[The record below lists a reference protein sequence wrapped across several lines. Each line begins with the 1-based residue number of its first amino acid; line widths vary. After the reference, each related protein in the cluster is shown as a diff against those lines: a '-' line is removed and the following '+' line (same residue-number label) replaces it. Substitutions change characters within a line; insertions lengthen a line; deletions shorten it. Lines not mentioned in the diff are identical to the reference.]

1 MFRTQFRKSLVYR
14 TTARAYS
21 SAAGAQSAG
30 TKPTLKL
37 SDISMPVGKVAA
49 LACLTYF
56 GLHAIWYKLEIDEVR
71 ANHEAEMADLKQQI
85 EELKHKNWIRRTQN
99 LIAELPS
106 TDRSQRL
113 EEIKQEIAQIKT
125 DAQDLPQTVSESIT
139 ALERHV
145 DSLLTGDGTE
155 SSNGALGTV
164 KSLLWK

>member
-1 MFRTQFRKSLVYR
+1 MSTYQPII
-14 TTARAYS
+14 TTIFI
-21 SAAGAQSAG
+21 
-30 TKPTLKL
+30 
-37 SDISMPVGKVAA
+37 IS
-49 LACLTYF
+49 F
-56 GLHAIWYKLEIDEVR
+56 F
-71 ANHEAEMADLKQQI
+71 ANLFFSFAE
-85 EELKHKNWIRRTQN
+85 
-99 LIAELPS
+99 
-106 TDRSQRL
+106 RL